1 MLWPEHDLD
10 SATRRSAMNDGIL
23 QQLLAIMARLLALR
37 QTGVPMSPTALDPES
52 GEGHIRRE
60 LLALVEQVQA
70 KVVQLEQFR
79 QNAPG

>member
-1 MLWPEHDLD
+1 
-10 SATRRSAMNDGIL
+10 MNDIL

-37 QTGVPMSPTALDPES
+37 QTGMPSAGLTGLRAADPES

-70 KVVQLEQFR
+70 KVAQLEQFR
-79 QNAPG
+79 QNQPG